1 MQHQNEIEKTRVGGF
16 GGSDARM
23 FYKVGLKGLSA
34 LSNTDKKRIAVAKGL
49 QPYKAIKKTAAMQKG
64 HDFEDWVASYLFYRG
79 WTKTFER
86 EKKIN
91 RELAKNF
98 KTFAHADFYFKDIS
112 LIWEL
117 KCVAEPDIDKVAE
130 TYKHQLQWYYMLG
143 VKSVIL
149 IISDSSKDF
158 REDYVGEKL
167 IPRDENYIKIL
178 EHGIKL
184 IDDAW
189 DSFDREEDG
198 DMEEAD
204 LMPWDKTTVV
214 ALTDYFREIKRLEAQ
229 ADDLK
234 AQILDFMEA
243 QEINSIK
250 SDYYTI
256 SYIGASEAATFDKKK
271 LLAEHPEI
279 NESDYLK
286 ISKKKS
292 FIKINLK

>member
-1 MQHQNEIEKTRVGGF
+1 MNEIEKTRVGGF

-49 QPYKAIKKTAAMQKG
+49 QPYKPIKKTEAMQKG
-64 HDFEDWVASYLFYRG
+64 HDFEEVFAKRYELSNSIKREVKI
-79 WTKTFER
+79 TK
-86 EKKIN
+86 KM
-91 RELAKNF
+91 AKNF
-98 KTFAHADFYFKDIS
+98 DIFAHADFCDTNKEGEKDIQ
-112 LIWEL
+112 EL
-117 KCVAEPDIDKVAE
+117 KCVEETDIEKVAE

-143 VKSVIL
+143 VRSVELVIT
-149 IISDSSKDF
+149 DSSKNIKNGYAFRKSIMPDF
-158 REDYVGEKL
+158 
-167 IPRDENYIKIL
+167 NYIKIL

-189 DSFDREEDG
+189 DSFDSEEDG
-198 DMEEAD
+198 EMEEAD

-229 ADDLK
+229 AEDLK
-234 AQILDFMEA
+234 TQILEFMEA
-243 QEINSIK
+243 QGVNSIK
-250 SDYYTI
+250 SEFYTI
-256 SYIGASEAATFDKKK
+256 SYIGESQAATFDKKK
-271 LLAEHPEI
+271 LLSEHPEI

>member
-1 MQHQNEIEKTRVGGF
+1 MQHQNEIERTRVGGF

-64 HDFEDWVASYLFYRG
+64 HDFEDWLGAHMTLNPKKNNYREAFL
-79 WTKTFER
+79 TK
-86 EKKIN
+86 K
-91 RELAKNF
+91 LAKNF
-98 KTFAHADFYFKDIS
+98 KTFAHADFYFKAIS
-112 LIWEL
+112 SVWEL
-117 KCVAEPDIDKVAE
+117 KCVSELDADKVVE
-130 TYKHQLQWYYMLG
+130 TYMHQLQWYFMLG
-143 VKSVIL
+143 IRQVTL
-149 IISDSSKDF
+149 IITDSSKEFHIDNLSS
-158 REDYVGEKL
+158 KS
-167 IPRDENYIKIL
+167 ISRDENYIKIL
-178 EHGIKL
+178 ENGIKL

-189 DSFDREEDG
+189 DSFGSEEDG

-229 ADDLK
+229 AEELK
-234 AQILDFMEA
+234 AQILEFMEA

-256 SYIGASEAATFDKKK
+256 SYIGESEAATFDKKK
-271 LLAEHPEI
+271 LFAEHPEI